1 MAVHRRRENPRE
13 RLSWWAAANSPLAIA
28 LLTGAGGVAAAVA
41 VALHSQAQEAA
52 KDDIER
58 RASLTALLVEYRKRL
73 SALEEADSEL
83 GLPEIIEGVPR
94 LLITKLTDSE
104 RLLFER
110 KADEVGKRQREIIH
124 GSGHYVPTSP
134 VYANLNMQAI
144 EAQIDQVA
152 GIPPVQ
158 SGGLQLL
165 GLLNFDAS
173 TLWLWVHGALPQ
185 MRTFYVGR
193 QMLLINGELP
203 LARGVQLTRG
213 QERRLGFPQPAPG
226 DLEKLQ
232 KENDERHERLQR
244 VLRRGEG
251 EETEPPKIVG

>member
-1 MAVHRRRENPRE
+1 MAVRRRKGKPAE
-13 RLSWWAAANSPLAIA
+13 RLSWWAAVNSPLVIA

-41 VALHSQAQEAA
+41 VALHSRAQEVA
-52 KDDIER
+52 KDNIAR
-58 RASLTALLVEYRKRL
+58 RATLTALLVEYRKRL

-83 GLPEIIEGVPR
+83 GLPEIVEGVARPPVS
-94 LLITKLTDSE
+94 KLTESE
-104 RLLFER
+104 RLVFER
-110 KADEVGKRQREIIH
+110 KADEVVKRQREIIQ
-124 GSGHYVPTSP
+124 GSGSYVPTSP
-134 VYANLNMQAI
+134 AYANLNVQAI
-144 EAQIDQVA
+144 EAQIDEVA

-165 GLLNFDAS
+165 GLLNFDVS

-203 LARGVQLTRG
+203 LDRGLQLTPR
-213 QERRLGFPQPAPG
+213 QERVLGFPQATPG

-244 VLRRGEG
+244 VLRRAEG
-251 EETEPPKIVG
+251 EDTEPRK

>member
-1 MAVHRRRENPRE
+1 MVVRRRGEKPKA
-13 RLSWWAAANSPLAIA
+13 RLSWWAAVNSPLVIA

-52 KDDIER
+52 KDNIER
-58 RASLTALLVEYRKRL
+58 RATLTALLVEYRKRL
-73 SALEEADSEL
+73 SALEEADSDL
-83 GLPEIIEGVPR
+83 GLPEIVEGVPR
-94 LLITKLTDSE
+94 PPARKLTNSE
-104 RLLFER
+104 RVAFER
-110 KADEVGKRQREIIH
+110 KADEVGKRQREIIQ

-134 VYANLNMQAI
+134 AYANINIQAI

-173 TLWLWVHGALPQ
+173 TLWVWVHGALPQ

-203 LARGVQLTRG
+203 LGRGAQLTQR
-213 QERRLGFPQPAPG
+213 QERQLGFPQAASG
-226 DLEKLQ
+226 DLKKLQ

-244 VLRRGEG
+244 VLRRAEG
-251 EETEPPKIVG
+251 EETEPRK